1 MSNGKV
7 KFSLSFVML
16 LVLVMSLT
24 SAFALTK
31 KYVKVD
37 LTVKTAAGTVLNNG
51 EVYNNIKAGDKIYVT
66 ASCNDSNALYW
77 SQNTNFMSDK
87 GYMWNSKGMALLG
100 YMFDSTNSADYIS
113 SAAPTQLVITDPN
126 YAVGSKHILCIN
138 AIGAVDGLVEG
149 DFEYEAGSGT
159 FAIGFTMPT
168 TTIPETTVK
177 VTTTNSSST
186 TVKATATV
194 TGSTFS
200 KFEYNWDNGAI
211 VEVKTN
217 PATIIVPSTIGTHKL
232 TVKAV
237 AADGKTAT
245 TTHYVTVSAPAVI
258 DDELIVED
266 WMKENNSLEELTV
279 SLRNDSDKY
288 EKGNKNFYALNE
300 EVVYYVDYKNGG
312 DDITREVK
320 LVLELPLDFKVIDAF
335 GGTVNAKENTI
346 SWTFANGLEE
356 NESGTKVV
364 KVAYTGFERSSKKY
378 EIVYPVADIFE
389 RNKLVDSSAVI
400 NYIFKAEDVEIT
412 EEHYPYMQGYT
423 DGTFRPDQAITRAEG
438 ALVLTRI
445 FGIDISGTK
454 IEPIFTDLDEVK
466 YDEAKKAIVAASKLG
481 LIDGYAQEDGTYKFT
496 PNKDMTR
503 AEFMK
508 IIARYVELNAEEEDI
523 RGLEIESAETAIKV
537 YKNSKNKYMVGSSTV
552 ESHWAINEITMLTRL
567 NMSPIG
573 ASKKSVELDKE
584 ISRAEVAQLVN
595 LYLLRAPADVSSST
609 KTQFSD
615 VSKKHKL
622 FEDIVEATRGEHTYT
637 ITKEG
642 YEVEVEIE
650 D

>member
-1 MSNGKV
+1 MSNVKI

-16 LVLVMSLT
+16 LVLIMSLT

-31 KYVKVD
+31 KYVRVD
-37 LTVKTAAGTVLNNG
+37 LKATTSTGVKLENG
-51 EVYNNIKAGDKIYVT
+51 GIYTNIKPGDVITVT
-66 ASCNDSNALYW
+66 ASCDNELAKHW
-77 SQNTNFMSDK
+77 SQDTTFMNDK
-87 GYMWNSKGMALLG
+87 GYEWNKQGMALLG
-100 YMFDSTNSADYIS
+100 YMFDSTDEKDYIDS
-113 SAAPTQLVITDPN
+113 DKPTELKITIPN
-126 YAVGSKHILCIN
+126 FQPGTKHILCIN
-138 AIGAVDGLVEG
+138 AIAAVDGLEEG
-149 DFEYEAGSGT
+149 DFEYEAGSML
-159 FAIGFTMPT
+159 AIGFTIPST
-168 TTIPETTVK
+168 TTPATEVK
-177 VTTTNSSST
+177 VTATNATAT

-194 TGSTFS
+194 TGSDFS
-200 KFEYNWDNGAI
+200 KFVYNWDNGAN
-211 VEVKTN
+211 VEIKTN
-217 PATIIVPSTIGTHKL
+217 PATIAVPTTVGTHKL
-232 TVKAV
+232 TLTAV

-245 TTHYVTVSAPAVI
+245 TTHYVTIAAPVVI

-279 SLRNDSDKY
+279 SLRNDSEEY
-288 EKGNKNFYALNE
+288 EKGNKNFYALSE
-300 EVVYYVDYKNGG
+300 EVVYFVDYKNGG
-312 DDITREVK
+312 DDITKEVK
-320 LVLELPLDFKVIDAF
+320 LVLELPLDFKVIDSF
-335 GGTVNAKENTI
+335 GGVVNAKENTI
-346 SWTFANGLEE
+346 TWTFANGLEE

-364 KVAYTGFERSSKKY
+364 KIAYTGFDRTSKKY

-389 RNKLVDSSAVI
+389 KNKLIDSSAVI

-423 DGTFRPDQAITRAEG
+423 DGTFKPDQAITRAEG

-454 IEPIFTDLDEVK
+454 IEPVFTDLDEVK

-481 LIDGYAQEDGTYKFT
+481 LIDGYAQEDGTYKFK

-552 ESHWAINEITMLTRL
+552 NAHWAINEVTMLTRL

-573 ASKKSVELDKE
+573 ASKKSIELDQE

-615 VSKKHKL
+615 VSKKHDL
-622 FEDIVEATRGEHTYT
+622 FADIVEATRAEHTYT
-637 ITKEG
+637 ITLEG
-642 YEVEVEIE
+642 YEVEVDE

>member
-1 MSNGKV
+1 MSNVKV
-7 KFSLSFVML
+7 KLSLSFVML
-16 LVLVMSLT
+16 LILIMSLG
-24 SAFALTK
+24 SVFATTQENVPV
-31 KYVKVD
+31 YVT
-37 LTVKTAAGTVLNNG
+37 LKTASGTELKSTTT
-51 EVYNNIKAGDKIYVT
+51 YSNINAGDKIYVD
-66 ASCNDSNALYW
+66 AYCNNEEALYW
-77 SQNTNFMSDK
+77 AENSYFMTTA
-87 GYMWNSKGMALLG
+87 GYKVNDKGMAILA
-100 YMFDSTNSADYIS
+100 YKFDNAATSEAVIS
-113 SAAPTQLVITDPN
+113 DDPTQMVITIPN
-126 YAVGSKHILCIN
+126 FKAGTTHTLHVQGV
-138 AIGAVDGLVEG
+138 AAVDK
-149 DFEYEAGSGT
+149 FEEDGKYYVATSGWKD
-159 FAIGFTMPT
+159 IKFTIPSEVVPT
-168 TTIPETTVK
+168 TSIKISLV
-177 VTTTNSSST
+177 NSTSI

-217 PATIIVPSTIGTHKL
+217 PATIIVPSTVGTHKL

-237 AADGKTAT
+237 AADGKTAIA
-245 TTHYVTVSAPAVI
+245 THTVVVSAPVVI

-266 WMKENNSLEELTV
+266 WMKENKSLEELTV

-346 SWTFANGLEE
+346 TWTFANGLEE

-481 LIDGYAQEDGTYKFT
+481 LIDGYAQEDGTYKFK

-615 VSKKHKL
+615 VSKRHDL
-622 FEDIVEATRGEHTYT
+622 FADIVEATRAEHTYT
-637 ITKEG
+637 ITLEG
-642 YEVEVEIE
+642 YEVEVDE